1 MTPLHRA
8 AAQNHV
14 ELCGF
19 LIECK
24 ANVNATDR
32 YLAHILKKK
41 KSFAIVPLYGKSP
54 RTLSCQ
60 KSFPIFCKKKSQNVE
75 YHSVG

>member
-1 MTPLHRA
+1 VTPLHRA

-41 KSFAIVPLYGKSP
+41 SHLP
-54 RTLSCQ
+54 
-60 KSFPIFCKKKSQNVE
+60 
-75 YHSVG
+75 